1 MTTSGRRGDVC
12 EEEDNT
18 ACFFFFFF
26 SKKMGRINCL

>member
-18 ACFFFFFF
+18 ACFFFF